1 MKAIRLHES
10 GAADKLIYED
20 APKPEINE
28 SQVLVKVYASSV
40 NQIDW
45 KKAQGLV
52 GSLPEFPWIPGMDF
66 AGTVESVGDNVTSFK
81 EGDVVFGCANG
92 GTYAEYVAADPAQ
105 IVMKP
110 FNLSYVDAAAAA
122 FVAQTAWQAVN
133 DYGLLVKGQRVLIHG
148 AAGAVGAFAVQF
160 ARQIGAEVYASAG
173 GSDREFVMSL
183 GADRFI
189 DYRKDDFTKI
199 ATGMDLVIDTVGGET
214 NRLSYGVLNASGRL
228 VMLTMPVDKELADK
242 YFVKAVYM
250 GVKPSAENLKKIA
263 ALLENNQVK
272 VDIAAV
278 FWLRD
283 ACKAW
288 MYVLE
293 PDLSKKM
300 HGKVV
305 LQVL

>member
-10 GAADKLIYED
+10 GAADKLIYEEVL
-20 APKPEINE
+20 KPAIDDK
-28 SQVLVKVYASSV
+28 QVLVKVHASSV

-66 AGTVESVGDNVTSFK
+66 AGVVEEVGSKVTSFK
-81 EGDVVFGCANG
+81 AGDLVFGCGNG
-92 GTYAEYVAADPAQ
+92 GAYAEYVVADPDQ
-105 IVMKP
+105 IVQKP

-160 ARQIGAEVYASAG
+160 ARDIGAEVYASAS
-173 GSDREFVMSL
+173 GSDSEFVMSL
-183 GADRFI
+183 GADQFI
-189 DYRKDDFTKI
+189 DYHKEDFTKV

-214 NRLSYGVLNASGRL
+214 NRLSYGVLNPSGRL
-228 VMLTMPVDKELADK
+228 VMLTMPVDKELAEK
-242 YFVKAVYM
+242 HFVNAVYM
-250 GVKPSAENLKKIA
+250 GVKPSAKNLEKIVV
-263 ALLENNQVK
+263 LLEENRVK

-288 MYVLE
+288 RHVLE